1 MDRQPSAIAARV
13 GAWLRTG
20 DPAALWPGVTPA
32 SREEAHRRVTA
43 VTSALLKRS
52 TLPPRLEA
60 DRSVSATAWSAA
72 AYLSGM
78 GPLLG
83 HWIQGGKVGAD
94 PRCTSVFAGHLD
106 HGRRRTGTLGARL
119 AALLDVLADKGV
131 TPTLLKGS
139 DTAYRYFPEPGTR
152 PRADID
158 LLVAPQQLDTAR
170 GALAAAGYFEYRR
183 TRHANRSEWRHE
195 DAPQTLRSVELDHAD
210 NPWSLDL
217 HVALERWYFR
227 GLRAGYGYPTDDQLA
242 PWTFDG
248 RPVRV
253 LAQPLLTAFLALHA
267 SYGLRDFRPLR
278 AVELVLVLRRDT
290 ADGSL
295 RWDALAELL
304 DRTGSARFVY
314 PAMEL
319 TERWIPGTLGPDLR
333 RQLDRAATPRMRRVV
348 NQVEADGLR
357 LGHRSL
363 DEKLMWARGATEL
376 LGNLSELVWSADDA
390 MSAGDQL
397 RVHLRRARMLVG
409 QRVGVRAGGRGR
421 RP

>member
-1 MDRQPSAIAARV
+1 V
-13 GAWLRTG
+13 
-20 DPAALWPGVTPA
+20 
-32 SREEAHRRVTA
+32 
-43 VTSALLKRS
+43 
-52 TLPPRLEA
+52 
-60 DRSVSATAWSAA
+60 A
-72 AYLSGM
+72 AYASGL

-83 HWIQGGKVGAD
+83 HWAQGGSLAAGAAAS
-94 PRCTSVFAGHLD
+94 RLLAEHLD
-106 HGRRRTGTLGARL
+106 HGRRRAGTLGARL

>member
-1 MDRQPSAIAARV
+1 
-13 GAWLRTG
+13 
-20 DPAALWPGVTPA
+20 
-32 SREEAHRRVTA
+32 
-43 VTSALLKRS
+43 
-52 TLPPRLEA
+52 
-60 DRSVSATAWSAA
+60 
-72 AYLSGM
+72 
-78 GPLLG
+78 
-83 HWIQGGKVGAD
+83 
-94 PRCTSVFAGHLD
+94 
-106 HGRRRTGTLGARL
+106 
-119 AALLDVLADKGV
+119 
-131 TPTLLKGS
+131 
-139 DTAYRYFPEPGTR
+139 
-152 PRADID
+152 
-158 LLVAPQQLDTAR
+158 
-170 GALAAAGYFEYRR
+170 
-183 TRHANRSEWRHE
+183 
-195 DAPQTLRSVELDHAD
+195 VELDHAD

-227 GLRAGYGYPTDDQLA
+227 GLQAGYGHPTDDQLA

-304 DRTGSARFVY
+304 DRTGTARFVY